1 MSCIPAAHV
10 PIQPIEAHEGELWP
24 ASGSV
29 PADVRLVP
37 PAGHTVGHTGVAVRD
52 GDGWLL
58 HAGDAYFH
66 HGEMHPDAPRCP
78 PGLRYMQAR
87 METARG
93 LRLANQDRL
102 RELVR
107 EHGDRIT
114 VFSAHDAAELRATQR
129 QRVS

>member
-1 MSCIPAAHV
+1 M
-10 PIQPIEAHEGELWP
+10 
-24 ASGSV
+24 
-29 PADVRLVP
+29 
-37 PAGHTVGHTGVAVRD
+37 RD